1 MRAWDFAVH
10 YRVCEMTT
18 RQEKIKELLKVEISD
33 IIRRELKDPRLGFIT
48 ITDAEVS
55 KDLRYAKVYISV
67 LGDEKAKE
75 ESLAVLQH
83 AAGFIRGEFGR
94 RAFLKVIPEIT
105 FKMDTS
111 VEHGARIF
119 ELLEQEKRHEK

>member
-1 MRAWDFAVH
+1 
-10 YRVCEMTT
+10 MTT
-18 RQEKIKELLKVEISD
+18 RQEKIEELLKVEISD

-48 ITDAEVS
+48 ITDAEVT
-55 KDLRYAKVYISV
+55 KDFRHAKVYISV

-75 ESLAVLQH
+75 ESLAVLQR

-94 RAFLKVIPEIT
+94 RAYMKTIPEIT

-111 VEHGARIF
+111 VEQGARIF
-119 ELLEQEKRHEK
+119 ELLEQERRHEE